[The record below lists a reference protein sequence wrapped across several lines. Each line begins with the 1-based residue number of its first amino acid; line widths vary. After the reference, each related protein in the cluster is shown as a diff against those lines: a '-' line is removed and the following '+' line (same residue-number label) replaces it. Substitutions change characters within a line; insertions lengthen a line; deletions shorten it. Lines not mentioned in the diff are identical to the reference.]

1 VTPIRI
7 MAGVTFREAA
17 RKKILWMALA
27 GGCAFLILF
36 AIALHFQLEGMAEH
50 HAPAFLRKQ
59 VLNNALMLGLY
70 ALDLLAVVLTVIAS
84 VDTLSGEI
92 ESGTIQ
98 AIATKPVHRWQ
109 LLAGKWLGF
118 AAMLVLYLLFMAGG
132 LNVVAYLI
140 SGTVVRHF
148 AQGFGL
154 ICMESALL
162 LSLTFFFGATF
173 STLTNGV
180 LVLGLHGLAF
190 LGGWIEQAGALTHTP
205 KAVAVGIVASILMPS
220 ESLWRR
226 AAFEMQSPLVSALN
240 VTPFSGMSVP
250 SGAMIIYAALYI
262 SFFLVLAMWRL
273 ERRDL

>member
-1 VTPIRI
+1 MPIRI

-36 AIALHFQLEGMAEH
+36 AIALHFQQEGMAER

-70 ALDLLAVVLTVIAS
+70 AIDLLAVVLTVMTS

-98 AIATKPVHRWQ
+98 AIATKPIRRWQ
-109 LLAGKWLGF
+109 LMAGKWIGF
-118 AAMLVLYLLFMAGG
+118 AAMLAVYLLLMTGG
-132 LNVVAYLI
+132 LNVIAYIL
-140 SGTVVRHF
+140 SGAVVRHF
-148 AQGFGL
+148 AQGFSL

-162 LSLTFFFGATF
+162 LSLTFFFGASF

-205 KAVAVGIVASILMPS
+205 KAVAVGVLASVLMPS

-240 VTPFSGMSVP
+240 VSPFTGMSVP
-250 SGAMIIYAALYI
+250 SGAMITYAALYT
-262 SFFLVLAMWRL
+262 SAFLLLAMWRL